1 MEIIRSRGDH
11 EGKKPDIIICATGT
25 PEMMRKIL
33 ELTRWAKK
41 HENAEYRIIFQEEE
55 PVKKRLEVKTD
66 AVALQEQRE
75 RANRKRLE
83 RILSA
88 NFTED

>member
-11 EGKKPDIIICATGT
+11 EGKKPDIIICAAGT
-25 PEMMRKIL
+25 PEMLRKIM
-33 ELTRWAKK
+33 ELTRWARK

-55 PVKKRLEVKTD
+55 QAEKRLGVQTD
-66 AVALQEQRE
+66 AVTLQEQRKQE
-75 RANRKRLE
+75 NRKRLE

-88 NFTED
+88 NFIED